1 MIKSNPNVLI
11 TALGSCKKSDS
22 LQDQIE
28 RVRSQLKDFENLSD
42 SKEKQEILSSL
53 SALGKSV
60 NEMKIKLAP
69 SSPLK
74 PLKIS

>member
-1 MIKSNPNVLI
+1 MNSNPNVVLI
-11 TALGSCKKSDS
+11 TVIGSCKKSDS

-28 RVRSQLKDFENLSD
+28 RVRSQLKDFENLSE
-42 SKEKQEILSSL
+42 SKEKQDILSAL
-53 SALGKSV
+53 CALGKSV

-69 SSPLK
+69 SSPLR